1 MNDTHRNLLLCVS
14 IGVALGACGNLA
26 GRSDIRQTFYD
37 LGPGEQQATAAAAS
51 PARIEVRAPSW
62 LSNATMQY
70 RLDYQQPAPRMA
82 FSESRWASPPAEML
96 ERKLA
101 RALTGDLPVATPAA
115 EHVTRNGCRL
125 RIELDEFSQ
134 VFDTPQS
141 SHATIVARA
150 ELLPP
155 RGDAAIARY
164 LVTVREAT
172 PSPDAKGGVV
182 GHQRASDRLTRELG
196 TWLSTQN
203 TGAAKPCTP

>member
-1 MNDTHRNLLLCVS
+1 MNDTCRNLLLCAS
-14 IGVALGACGNLA
+14 ISVALGACGNLA

-37 LGPGEQQATAAAAS
+37 LGPSQQHATAAAAI

-101 RALTGDLPVATPAA
+101 RALTADSPAA
-115 EHVTRNGCRL
+115 AGEHVTRNGCRL

-155 RGDAAIARY
+155 RGDAAIARH
-164 LVTVREAT
+164 LVTLREAT

-196 TWLSTQN
+196 TWLSAQN
-203 TGAAKPCTP
+203 TGTVRPCTP